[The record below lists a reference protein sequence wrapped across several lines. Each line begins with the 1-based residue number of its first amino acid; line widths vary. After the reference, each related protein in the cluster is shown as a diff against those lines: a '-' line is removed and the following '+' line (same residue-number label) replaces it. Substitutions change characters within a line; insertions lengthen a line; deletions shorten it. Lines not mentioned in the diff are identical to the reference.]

1 MLLGLLL
8 VCLARA
14 AGTPCTVTAQLGCF
28 ADPGKHASKDKRAL
42 QTQVEDADSLGACA
56 ANCAAHSFGD
66 TALKGVEYG
75 GQCCKL
81 PRALCKAT
89 QWLRSL
95 THTHG
100 WFARSHPLSMAGRC
114 LWLMR
119 SLTIFAW
126 DLSHRLR
133 APPAGQPDQ
142 GAGLGLLDAV
152 LGLGKRDLRR
162 QVSHPGLQRQLWHRA
177 TFAAAAAT
185 FATDAAAAT
194 LAITTSPA
202 AARASTASSA
212 APAL

>member
-1 MLLGLLL
+1 
-8 VCLARA
+8 
-14 AGTPCTVTAQLGCF
+14 
-28 ADPGKHASKDKRAL
+28 
-42 QTQVEDADSLGACA
+42 
-56 ANCAAHSFGD
+56 
-66 TALKGVEYG
+66 
-75 GQCCKL
+75 
-81 PRALCKAT
+81 
-89 QWLRSL
+89 
-95 THTHG
+95 
-100 WFARSHPLSMAGRC
+100 MAGRC

-152 LGLGKRDLRR
+152 LGRGKRDLRR

-185 FATDAAAAT
+185 FAAAAAAAAAT